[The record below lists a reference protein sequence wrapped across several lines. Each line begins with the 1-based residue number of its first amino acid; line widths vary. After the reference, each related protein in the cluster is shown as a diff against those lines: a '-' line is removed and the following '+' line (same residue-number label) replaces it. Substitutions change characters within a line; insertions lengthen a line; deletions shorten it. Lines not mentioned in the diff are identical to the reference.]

1 MESSCNG
8 AAVETDGLETG
19 DVAEDGEDES
29 DKGDVVALFEEMQGL
44 GKEHVTHDIECGAC
58 EEKRYGE
65 YTKRPKRFLS
75 LTVEELDHIRGNIVS
90 SMLIQPSSESITPS
104 LESRLIALQTRITK
118 SRSHSLSHSQTIRI
132 IIPKRTMNLIQRR
145 IIKDQVFGK
154 CRNAIGF
161 AFINRLPRLRV
172 SRDSN
177 QIRCEAYHRAIFLVE
192 FDDGY
197 RFVACPHGFQVW

>member
-1 MESSCNG
+1 MSLMTSN
-8 AAVETDGLETG
+8 
-19 DVAEDGEDES
+19 
-29 DKGDVVALFEEMQGL
+29 VVPV
-44 GKEHVTHDIECGAC
+44 KK
-58 EEKRYGE
+58 KRYSE
-65 YTKRPKRFLS
+65 YTKRPRRFLS

-90 SMLIQPSSESITPS
+90 SMLIKPRSESITPS

-118 SRSHSLSHSQTIRI
+118 SRSHSFSHSKTIRI

-145 IIKDQVFGK
+145 IVKDQIFRK

-161 AFINRLPRLRV
+161 ALINRLPRLRV
-172 SRDSN
+172 SRDSD
-177 QIRCEAYHRAIFLVE
+177 QIRCEAYHRAIFFVE